1 MTVDEGLAI
10 VETVLN
16 LAGDEDLN
24 DVQELIFRECWQ
36 GHSYRKIAELYPYE
50 YEYIK
55 AYAAELWRKLSKAFE
70 KKVKKGNLKSVIG
83 GYLRKNR
90 FNLQR
95 NLVVE
100 VNLGGADIGDVNLSG
115 ARLFANLNEADFVQS
130 DSVKARTEED
140 RTNPNEQTPG
150 IDSAPEE
157 QIYRWNDWEFTSES
171 QVRIAEALDRVEAIF
186 FPNTRGR
193 FTTLKGRQNQE
204 YSFLVCHEGKWGIL
218 AIEPD
223 ASGGG
228 VGNNERI
235 NPIFRA
241 GGICAVEY
249 YQHRQCC
256 ERPDKIVEEF
266 LNILASNSVES

>member
-10 VETVLN
+10 LETVLN
-16 LAGDEDLN
+16 LAGEENLN
-24 DVQELIFRECWQ
+24 DVQELIFRECWE
-36 GHSYRKIAELYPYE
+36 GHSYKEIAELYPYE

-55 AYAAELWRKLSKAFE
+55 AYAAELWKKLSKAFG

-90 FNLQR
+90 FSLQR

-100 VNLGGADIGDVNLSG
+100 VNLSGADISDVNLSG

-140 RTNPNEQTPG
+140 RTSPDEQTPG
-150 IDSAPEE
+150 IDSSSEK

-171 QVRIAEALDRVEAIF
+171 QVKIAEALDRVEAIF
-186 FPNTRGR
+186 FPNPRGR
-193 FTTLKGRQNQE
+193 FTTLKGRQNQQ
-204 YSFLVCHEGKWGIL
+204 YSFLVCHQGKWGIL

-228 VGNNERI
+228 SDNNQRI
-235 NPIFRA
+235 NPIFPA
-241 GGICAVEY
+241 GGISAIKH

-256 ERPDKIVEEF
+256 QEPDTIVEEF
-266 LNILASNSVES
+266 LSILTSGSVEG